1 MSPATFLRR
10 GLVLAAVVL
19 AALPAVAQ
27 YGAASYADTKGMNER
42 FRLDVGGFFQD
53 FETTVRYD
61 GSLGNTGTEV
71 NLESDLGVP
80 DSKTTFRADG
90 YWRFGPRGRLDFGY
104 RSWNRSS
111 TKTLDRDI
119 QFGDQVFHVGASVD
133 AALRIR
139 VAELYY
145 SYSWVNTGVVEF
157 GTGIGV
163 SSYWNKVRVE
173 ASASAGGASTEAQY
187 EEADLIAPIPAI
199 QGYLTLTLLP
209 RLFVGAKAKWVSAT
223 ISDYHGSMT
232 DIRASLD
239 YYLSKNI
246 GIGGG
251 YNLVKIV
258 YEETKERGTTRFD
271 YDYSGPMAYLSI
283 AF

>member
-1 MSPATFLRR
+1 MNPSTILCR
-10 GLVLAAVVL
+10 GVAIALLALAAFP
-19 AALPAVAQ
+19 AAAQ
-27 YGAASYADTKGMNER
+27 WGQASYAETKGMNER

-71 NLESDLGVP
+71 NLESDLGAP

-104 RSWNRSS
+104 RSWNREA
-111 TKTLDRDI
+111 TRTLDRDI
-119 QFGDQVFHVGASVD
+119 QFGDEVFHVGASVD
-133 AALRIR
+133 SRLKIH

-163 SSYWNKVRVE
+163 SSYWNKVSLEV
-173 ASASAGGASTEAQY
+173 AASAGGASTESQY
-187 EEADLIAPIPAI
+187 EDADLIAPIPAI
-199 QGYLTLTLLP
+199 QGYLNLTLLP
-209 RLFVGAKAKWVSAT
+209 RLFLGAKAKWVSAT

-232 DIRASLD
+232 DLRGSLD

-246 GIGGG
+246 GIGAA
-251 YNLVKIV
+251 YNYVDIT
-258 YEETKERGTTRFD
+258 YEEQKDQGTTRLD
-271 YDYSGPMAYLSI
+271 YKYSGPMAYLSI